1 VTIVLLCFLA
11 LLLLL
16 CETASEIKFNLRNFA
31 GIISRRLHMQAS
43 TLPEVGLFNI
53 NEMFMLILTTFSV
66 QEYLKWK

>member
-1 VTIVLLCFLA
+1 
-11 LLLLL
+11 
-16 CETASEIKFNLRNFA
+16 
-31 GIISRRLHMQAS
+31 MQAS